1 MFRRGPLTHIASD
14 FRKKRLDRR
23 RLKSGNLGQID
34 TVNFK
39 EILSGGFRRLMV
51 LRRPMRQRRFG
62 QWNVVDIKEFFRVM
76 QPPFSGVVAFL
87 NLSLRKM
94 VAVIGLTQDED
105 VIVMIVS
112 G

>member
-1 MFRRGPLTHIASD
+1 MFRRGPFTHIASD

-23 RLKSGNLGQID
+23 RLKSGNLGQIN

-39 EILSGGFRRLMV
+39 EICSGSFRRLMV
-51 LRRPMRQRRFG
+51 LPRPMRQRRFG
-62 QWNVVDIKEFFRVM
+62 EWHVVDSKEFFRVM
-76 QPPFSGVVAFL
+76 QPPFSGFVAFL